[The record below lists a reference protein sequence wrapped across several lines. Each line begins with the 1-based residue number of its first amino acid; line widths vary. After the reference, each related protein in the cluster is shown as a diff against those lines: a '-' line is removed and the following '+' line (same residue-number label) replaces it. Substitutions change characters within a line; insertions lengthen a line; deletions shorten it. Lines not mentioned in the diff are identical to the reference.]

1 MSKQIHR
8 IRVDSLEPSS
18 KYEGKWI
25 AQISLDGAEFTQTFW
40 MSHKQMG
47 SIQKNLDRPLL
58 FAAFDYEP
66 PKGPRFIWAS
76 SDKAWLTKA
85 FLEPKEEQ
93 LEAVKPVSFEEA
105 QTHVASIKK
114 TLTQPAR
121 DWREEDI
128 PF

>member
-1 MSKQIHR
+1 MPKKLHR

-58 FAAFDYEP
+58 FAAFDYDA

-76 SDKAWLTKA
+76 SDRAWLTKA

-93 LEAVKPVSFEEA
+93 AEAPKPVSFEETK
-105 QTHVASIKK
+105 THIFEIKK
-114 TLTQPAR
+114 NPSPPAR